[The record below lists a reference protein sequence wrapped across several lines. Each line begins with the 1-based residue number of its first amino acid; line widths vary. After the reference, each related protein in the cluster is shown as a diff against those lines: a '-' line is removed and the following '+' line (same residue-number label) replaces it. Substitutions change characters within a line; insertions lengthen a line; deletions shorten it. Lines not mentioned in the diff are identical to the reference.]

1 MAIDRRSVPNGMGW
15 NIVSS
20 PEVGEWVAVRAG
32 GRYHADASQAIG
44 LEKDGQLIAG
54 VIFERYNGESMWMH
68 VAIEGRLTPAYLKAI
83 FHYAFIYCDVKK
95 VIGTVTSDNVKARK
109 FDENL
114 GFTEEGRIKDA
125 APDGD
130 IIIYTMSKDQCRFI
144 NYGRR

>member
-1 MAIDRRSVPNGMGW
+1 M
-15 NIVSS
+15 
-20 PEVGEWVAVRAG
+20 GEWVAARAG
-32 GRYHADASQAIG
+32 GKYQADAAQAIG
-44 LEKDGQLIAG
+44 LEKDGKLIAG
-54 VIFERYNGESMWMH
+54 VIYERYNGESLWVH

-83 FHYAFIYCDVKK
+83 FHYPFVVCDVSK

-114 GFTEEGRIKDA
+114 GFTEEARIRNA

-130 IIIYTMSKDQCRFI
+130 IIIYTMTRDNCRFI